1 MLYRSFQSQNFM
13 DVYAKYFN
21 KMLYGYVASSF
32 TKKSP
37 FLHLHRQPLW
47 DCWSDSLRQYEELH
61 DSKKNEGSIDKAYQL

>member
-1 MLYRSFQSQNFM
+1 MLH
-13 DVYAKYFN
+13 
-21 KMLYGYVASSF
+21 GYVASSF

-37 FLHLHRQPLW
+37 FLHLHHQPLW